1 MNFNFSMPAVYEHF
15 KKDAAEIE
23 EPIIVPTPVQE
34 IAEEAPIVV
43 PPDLR
48 PIKNEIKKEEPK
60 IVEYI
65 PEPIVEV
72 EPEPIPEPLEEEIF
86 VGASRTCLINLFMP
100 FIFKMFE
107 AYIF

>member
-1 MNFNFSMPAVYEHF
+1 MSHDGSGYGSS
-15 KKDAAEIE
+15 
-23 EPIIVPTPVQE
+23 
-34 IAEEAPIVV
+34 EAPIVV

-86 VGASRTCLINLFMP
+86 VAPVAAGDI
-100 FIFKMFE
+100 KME
-107 AYIF
+107 VEKPTTNYDR